1 MLDKKVLQLLEHA
14 GRETTPDG
22 EAVNAVRSVRRI
34 LAGSQRSFESL
45 LSSGR
50 PVIAPV
56 NPDLNT
62 PFVEWKR
69 RLAEA
74 ETKISALQLENT
86 KLKKENASL
95 RGAVLPSSATL
106 TKKRAAPA
114 KKPVEP
120 QHKAAA
126 KSKIEKKV
134 KTRLRFQPSVHDFS
148 AKVGV
153 QFRTQFYEVFNH
165 LLKRPWANSD
175 QKDVRR
181 FFVDPISGEHLTTKL
196 SVSATGLGM
205 TVEEMTEFASHMV
218 ERSKTN
224 DFLSMRIVSRRD
236 GAYCHVT
243 LKRPNGPALLMGE
256 VKPLRPRTTTDMGEI
271 SPHESTRYY
280 SKFSNGDFTEIVF
293 LGSEDQNTAKFP
305 YKIPMPGS
313 RKTDVLGTLFSLYFD
328 PRKAVVRHGGKLLD
342 VKVSNRGTNT
352 RGLNLCASGHKFLFM
367 SELETEDKN
376 SFAFISDELFDG
388 ERKDEVS
395 FRFYQSAETSSGKN
409 LYRTC
414 TVANGERIALVKDG
428 RMFNVYEDKEWL
440 ARADEFGI
448 TRQDVSV
455 MVHLPDD
462 YPCFEID
469 GVLYCEDSEEPL
481 QPEAFAESIRRLVPT
496 EITETQDPA

>member
-1 MLDKKVLQLLEHA
+1 MTDKKILDLLEVA

-22 EAVNAVRSVRRI
+22 EAVNALRSLRRV
-34 LAGSQRSFESL
+34 LTGSQRSFASL
-45 LSSGR
+45 LQPQSYR
-50 PVIAPV
+50 PPAPTP
-56 NPDLNT
+56 NPDFNT

-74 ETKISALQLENT
+74 ETKISALQLENV
-86 KLKKENASL
+86 KLKKENAAL
-95 RGAVLPSSATL
+95 RGATRPVPLAR
-106 TKKRAAPA
+106 KRAAPA

-120 QHKAAA
+120 QLKAAA
-126 KSKIEKKV
+126 KSKIEKKAS
-134 KTRLRFQPSVHDFS
+134 TRLRFKPPVHDFA

-181 FFVDPISGEHLTTKL
+181 FFVDPISGEHLATKL
-196 SVSATGLGM
+196 SVASSGLGM
-205 TVEEMTEFASHMV
+205 TLEEMTEFAAHMV

-243 LKRPNGPALLMGE
+243 LKRPNGPSLLMGE
-256 VKPLRPRTTTDMGEI
+256 VKPLRPRTTADNGEI

-280 SKFSNGDFTEIVF
+280 NKFSNGDFTEIVF
-293 LGSEDQNTAKFP
+293 LGSEDQDTAKLP
-305 YKIPMPGS
+305 YKTPMGS

-328 PRKAVVRHGGKLLD
+328 PTKAVVRHGGKLLD
-342 VKVSNRGTNT
+342 VRVTNRGTNT

-367 SELETEDKN
+367 SELEIEDKN
-376 SFAFISDELFDG
+376 SFAFISDELFD
-388 ERKDEVS
+388 DEKNDDVW

-414 TVANGERIALVKDG
+414 TVANGERIALVKGG

-440 ARADEFGI
+440 SRADQFGI

-481 QPEAFAESIRRLVPT
+481 QPEAFAESIRRLLPSN
-496 EITETQDPA
+496 IA